1 VVVESATKWIGGHGT
16 TLGGVI
22 IDAGNFNWGNGKF
35 PLFTE
40 PSEGYHGLKF
50 WEVFGTDGPFGNIAF
65 AIRARVEGLRD
76 YGSAL
81 SPFNAFQLI
90 QGLETLSLRLERH
103 AYNTQKLAEWLE
115 KQEWVSSVNYPGLAS
130 SKYHERAKKYFPKG
144 AGGVLTFKLK
154 AGKEAADKFIDTLE
168 LISHVANLGDT
179 KTLII
184 HPSSTTHE
192 QLSVQ
197 EQKDAGVEPGLLR
210 ISVGIEHIDDIKEDL
225 LQAVKKLGL

>member
-1 VVVESATKWIGGHGT
+1 
-16 TLGGVI
+16 
-22 IDAGNFNWGNGKF
+22 
-35 PLFTE
+35 
-40 PSEGYHGLKF
+40 
-50 WEVFGTDGPFGNIAF
+50 DGPFGNIAF

-130 SKYHERAKKYFPKG
+130 SKFYERAKKYFPKG

-154 AGKEAADKFIDTLE
+154 AGKEAADKLIDSLE
-168 LISHVANLGDT
+168 LISHVANLGDAR
-179 KTLII
+179 TLII

-192 QLSVQ
+192 QLSAQ

-210 ISVGIEHIDDIKEDL
+210 VSVGIEYIDDIKSDF